1 MIVGAL
7 ADLAHYITLG
17 LVGEAGSVGSVQQQL
32 TQEIMSSLP
41 DVSSVGPLLDGST
54 TQIGQLLVN
63 LKVPVSLAPSV
74 EIDVPYSAFD
84 VSRTPM
90 RLPPGQVVGLLA
102 NGLGMRDLIAGGPAN
117 AVLQSGPNGVPQHT
131 STTLSN
137 EYTVTRTGALVDS
150 GAQVGQLL
158 ARFPAFA
165 IRPASDFRY
174 TPGCKLTTS
183 AGTVFTGPPEIL
195 FGVNDTVADA
205 QRLRAAGAS
214 GYKVRI
220 VFGFAGSACVTPP
233 IVVNR

>member
-1 MIVGAL
+1 
-7 ADLAHYITLG
+7 
-17 LVGEAGSVGSVQQQL
+17 
-32 TQEIMSSLP
+32 MSSLP

-137 EYTVTRTGALVDS
+137 EYTVTRTGVLVDS
-150 GAQVGQLL
+150 GAQVGSAACQ
-158 ARFPAFA
+158 APAFA
-165 IRPASDFRY
+165 TRPASDFRY
-174 TPGCKLTTS
+174 TPGCKLTAS

-205 QRLRAAGAS
+205 QRLRGAGAP

-220 VFGFAGSACVTPP
+220 VFGFAGSACVSPQA
-233 IVVNR
+233 ILVDR